1 MNVAL
6 SKPWSIER
14 FLDWAGARDER
25 YEFDGT
31 APVAMTGVTIRH
43 GRVMSDVHAALRS
56 RLRGTGCSYHGPDVG
71 LRTVGDAVRFP
82 DALVTCEPCPEMD
95 RLAPGAVIVFEVVSP
110 TSERM
115 DRVTK
120 RREYAAVP
128 SIRSYVIIETS
139 SQRVTVLHRNAA
151 EQDWVESDVDVVDLP
166 EIGVS
171 IPIPELYEDVA
182 FNS

>member
-1 MNVAL
+1 
-6 SKPWSIER
+6 
-14 FLDWAGARDER
+14 
-25 YEFDGT
+25 
-31 APVAMTGVTIRH
+31 
-43 GRVMSDVHAALRS
+43 
-56 RLRGTGCSYHGPDVG
+56 
-71 LRTVGDAVRFP
+71 
-82 DALVTCEPCPEMD
+82 MD

-139 SQRVTVLHRNAA
+139 SQRVTVLHRNAPD
-151 EQDWVESDVDVVDLP
+151 QDWVESDVDVVDLP

>member
-43 GRVMSDVHAALRS
+43 GRVMSNVHAALRN

-71 LRTVGDAVRFP
+71 LQTVGNAVRFP
-82 DALVTCEPCPEMD
+82 DALVTREPCPEMD
-95 RLAPGAVIVFEVVSP
+95 RLASGAVVVFEVVSP
-110 TSERM
+110 TSARM
-115 DRVTK
+115 DRVIK
-120 RREYAAVP
+120 RQEYAAVA
-128 SIRSYVIIETS
+128 SMRRYVIVETS
-139 SQRVTVLHRNAA
+139 SQRVTVLHRNEPNQPWTEA
-151 EQDWVESDVDVVDLP
+151 DVDVVDLP
-166 EIGVS
+166 EIGIS
-171 IPIPELYEDVA
+171 IPVPELYEDVA

>member
-31 APVAMTGVTIRH
+31 APVAMTGGDDPPWPGH
-43 GRVMSDVHAALRS
+43 AELHAALRN
-56 RLRGTGCSYHGPDVG
+56 RLRGTGWSYHGPDVG
-71 LRTVGDAVRFP
+71 LQTVGNAVRFP

-95 RLAPGAVIVFEVVSP
+95 RLASGAVVVFEVVSP
-110 TSERM
+110 TSARM
-115 DRVTK
+115 DRVIK
-120 RREYAAVP
+120 RQEYAAVA
-128 SIRSYVIIETS
+128 SMRRYVIVETS
-139 SQRVTVLHRNAA
+139 SQRVTVLHRNEPNQPWTEA
-151 EQDWVESDVDVVDLP
+151 DVDVVDLP
-166 EIGVS
+166 EIGIS
-171 IPIPELYEDVA
+171 IPVPELYEDVA